1 MTDNQYD
8 IMWFFWGQDHLS
20 FMRYITLLSAKQ
32 VHDDVRLIIRNGE
45 AVRDKV
51 TWIED
56 QDFRHEPDGK
66 NWLQEACE
74 IVGENSIYPLDY
86 IAPEIAKLRA
96 PDIHTSD
103 LLSWYLLA
111 NRGGTVADMDIV
123 FIKPIPKVENN
134 VQVSIQTY
142 PNIGDI
148 IPVGF
153 LQGRPCIEWKQ
164 IYELAIKC
172 YDPMDYQCCGTRCI
186 NPSIGGQISPL
197 VAYPYTG
204 NRQDIFFNWMF
215 GSDTWPE
222 LPEECC
228 AIHWYAGGNQHWN
241 QKIKSIDD
249 CPPGAIR
256 WAINLVL
263 ERQKESEKL
272 CESQ

>member
-1 MTDNQYD
+1 MHGNGYD
-8 IMWFFWGQDHLS
+8 TMWFFWGQDHLS

-32 VHDDVRLIIRNGE
+32 VHDDVRLIIRGGE
-45 AVRDKV
+45 PVRDEV
-51 TWIED
+51 TWTED
-56 QDFRHEPDGK
+56 QDFRHEADGK
-66 NWLQEACE
+66 NWLQGACE

-111 NRGGTVADMDIV
+111 KRGGTVADMDIV
-123 FIKPIPKVENN
+123 FIKPIPKVEHD
-134 VQVSIQTY
+134 VQVIRQKWPRET
-142 PNIGDI
+142 I

-153 LQGRPCIEWKQ
+153 MQGRPCETWDQ
-164 IYELAIKC
+164 IYQLALKR
-172 YDPMDYQCCGTRCI
+172 YDPNDYQSCGTNCAQ
-186 NPSIGGQISPL
+186 PSIGGQISPF
-197 VAYPYTG
+197 VAYPWSG
-204 NRQDIFFNWMF
+204 QRMCDIFNWMF

-256 WAINLVL
+256 WAINLIL